1 MTYQSCSTNFSPLG
15 STTVPCLLNTSK
27 NKNRSGGLLVNLL
40 TKMPSRDLEIL
51 FRAATARR
59 RLRLRNILHEKE
71 FTH

>member
-1 MTYQSCSTNFSPLG
+1 M
-15 STTVPCLLNTSK
+15 PCLLNTSK